1 MYFTQLTVVF
11 QQFHK
16 NTHLSS
22 LYNPLFRSSAPVSW
36 WSIQIRQFLHGLLP
50 SLHGLAAQHGTG
62 LRWLPH
68 YGFGN
73 SLDVPRSSLL
83 IPPVFSDY
91 SKNLNMFFIP

>member
-1 MYFTQLTVVF
+1 MYFTQLEVVF
-11 QQFHK
+11 QHFYK
-16 NTHLSS
+16 NTCLSS
-22 LYNPLFRSSAPVSW
+22 LYNPLFRSSAPVSCW
-36 WSIQIRQFLHGLLP
+36 NIQIRQFLHGPLS

-62 LRWLPH
+62 LQWLPH

-73 SLDVPRSSLL
+73 SLDVQRYSLL

>member
-1 MYFTQLTVVF
+1 MYFTQLEVVF

-36 WSIQIRQFLHGLLP
+36 WNIQIRQFLHGLLP

-62 LRWLPH
+62 LQWLPH

-73 SLDVPRSSLL
+73 SSDVPRYSLL
-83 IPPVFSDY
+83 IPPVFSVY